1 MKKRQITTTAALMLL
16 TAAVTYA
23 GTLYSVEREYD
34 EKLDNFNTQEQE
46 YARITEV
53 RKYIDNYYIND
64 YDRNKLIDGA
74 LYGMVAFLGDKWSY
88 YLDPEQFASFN
99 NSLES
104 RMVGIGINAAYDY
117 DTGGILIFEVFEG
130 SPAEKAG
137 LRPLDIITH
146 VDGVAVGETG
156 FDAAVNK
163 VRGEQG
169 TAVRLTVRKADTGK
183 TVDTSIIRQSI
194 DIESVKARIID
205 NNIGYIKIRSFDS
218 NVDKPFEEALKNLLK
233 ANVSGIVFDVRNNP
247 GGTMQSLVNILDL
260 LLPEGRIISE
270 KNKNGDMKE
279 YTSDANEVKLPMAV
293 LINEYSISAAEFFA
307 ASLQEYGKATI
318 VGTPT
323 TGKGSAQKPIALEGG
338 GGLIL
343 STSKYYTAKGVSL
356 AETGGIK
363 PDTEVPLTQD
373 EIKRFYKLT
382 ETEDRQLQAAIGAIK
397 NKIGSLKPQ

>member
-1 MKKRQITTTAALMLL
+1 
-16 TAAVTYA
+16 
-23 GTLYSVEREYD
+23 
-34 EKLDNFNTQEQE
+34 
-46 YARITEV
+46 
-53 RKYIDNYYIND
+53 
-64 YDRNKLIDGA
+64 
-74 LYGMVAFLGDKWSY
+74 
-88 YLDPEQFASFN
+88 
-99 NSLES
+99 
-104 RMVGIGINAAYDY
+104 
-117 DTGGILIFEVFEG
+117 
-130 SPAEKAG
+130 
-137 LRPLDIITH
+137 
-146 VDGVAVGETG
+146 
-156 FDAAVNK
+156 
-163 VRGEQG
+163 
-169 TAVRLTVRKADTGK
+169 
-183 TVDTSIIRQSI
+183 
-194 DIESVKARIID
+194 
-205 NNIGYIKIRSFDS
+205 
-218 NVDKPFEEALKNLLK
+218 VDKPFEEALKNLLK

-270 KNKNGDMKE
+270 KNKSGDMKE

-397 NKIGSLKPQ
+397 NKTGSLKPQ